1 MYSNILSTGDIH
13 DTLFELCE
21 IHARMHVF
29 MCMYGCQ
36 CVYMCTPVFLRE
48 VCRACMSGNK
58 CENEGGGGGGRGGGP
73 CKRNMSESIKVR
85 RRRGEGGGEIFYFYP
100 PQNTSSAVEEEEEN
114 IQLSSL
120 IILNRKRGIF
130 ISMLTFP
137 CMTRERK
144 DVLSMICTI

>member
-29 MCMYGCQ
+29 MCMYVCQ

-58 CENEGGGGGGRGGGP
+58 CENEGGGPPPRGGGP
-73 CKRNMSESIKVR
+73 CKRNMSESIKVSIEEVSFLFLPSSEHLLR
-85 RRRGEGGGEIFYFYP
+85 SGGRRGEYSIKFIDHTK
-100 PQNTSSAVEEEEEN
+100 QEEGN
-114 IQLSSL
+114 IYQHAH
-120 IILNRKRGIF
+120 
-130 ISMLTFP
+130 ISVH
-137 CMTRERK
+137 
-144 DVLSMICTI
+144 D